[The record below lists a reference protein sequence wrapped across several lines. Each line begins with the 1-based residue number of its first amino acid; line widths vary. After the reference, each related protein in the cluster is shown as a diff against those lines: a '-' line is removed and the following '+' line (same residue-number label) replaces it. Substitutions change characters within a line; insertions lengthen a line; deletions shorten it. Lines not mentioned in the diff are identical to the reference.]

1 MQQRF
6 ESLPETKLIGL
17 RITMSFANNKTGEL
31 WRTFMPRRNEVDS
44 VGDEFYSVEIYD
56 DDFFINFNPSR
67 EFEKWAAVKVEDNQA
82 IPDGMSSLVIP
93 EGLYSVFNYKGKSS
107 DAANA
112 YEYIFRK
119 WVPESEYEVDNRPH
133 FALMGEKYKNDHPD
147 SEEELWIPIR

>member
-1 MQQRF
+1 
-6 ESLPETKLIGL
+6 
-17 RITMSFANNKTGEL
+17 
-31 WRTFMPRRNEVDS
+31 MPRRKEVNS
-44 VGDEFYSVEIYD
+44 GDEFYSVEIYD

-67 EFEKWAAVKVEDNQA
+67 EFEKWAAVKVEDTQA

-107 DAANA
+107 DAVNA